1 MVLVSPTTSNRARR
15 HDGVPSHCVAARF
28 CRCSSLL
35 LLSLSLQTRLQ
46 PYRLSL
52 LNTAEEV
59 SLFATLFVLLAG
71 VVFMAAPDGPTHV
84 ALAWAVVIA
93 IACAV
98 VTCIYVA
105 FK

>member
-1 MVLVSPTTSNRARR
+1 
-15 HDGVPSHCVAARF
+15 
-28 CRCSSLL
+28 
-35 LLSLSLQTRLQ
+35 
-46 PYRLSL
+46 L

-59 SLFATLFVLLAG
+59 SLFATLFVLMAG